1 MKTFTRY
8 EWRNN
13 SFWIIMMHMKR
24 QISTATS
31 DFRQIMR
38 KGEQYDKDE
47 ELYLCQRAQGRWECR
62 KCLGSDKGKKV
73 L

>member
-1 MKTFTRY
+1 
-8 EWRNN
+8 
-13 SFWIIMMHMKR
+13 MHMKR

-31 DFRQIMR
+31 DFRQIMK